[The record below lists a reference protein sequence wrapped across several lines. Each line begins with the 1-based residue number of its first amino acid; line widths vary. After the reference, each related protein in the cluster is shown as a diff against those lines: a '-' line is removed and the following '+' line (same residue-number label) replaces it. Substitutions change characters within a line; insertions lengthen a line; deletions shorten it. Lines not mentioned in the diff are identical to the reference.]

1 MAKRRI
7 RERNNPTL
15 LIVQTYFDFLKWQE
29 DVAIT
34 FHIEGHIRKRL
45 QRVDPGAREY
55 ILEMKSAET
64 RRVGTSILSLS

>member
-45 QRVDPGAREY
+45 QRVDPGARE
-55 ILEMKSAET
+55 
-64 RRVGTSILSLS
+64 